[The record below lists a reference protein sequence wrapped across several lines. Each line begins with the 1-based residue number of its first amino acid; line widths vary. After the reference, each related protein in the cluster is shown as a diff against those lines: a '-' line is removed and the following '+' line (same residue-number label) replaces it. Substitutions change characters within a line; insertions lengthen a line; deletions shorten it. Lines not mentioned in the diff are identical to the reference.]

1 MNMHSDRLSNI
12 SRASS
17 AGIRAWGL
25 LALVC
30 GSWSI
35 AQETSAQESGTP
47 QDNETVLV
55 EIPLPDL
62 GRLRPEIRELIEP
75 AIAYFETGRDE
86 LDGAELGFH
95 FGRLGMHF
103 HANRMLDE
111 ARAAYRNAS
120 LLDSGNFRWS
130 YLLALVMEELDQT
143 DRAIAMFGVSLALEP
158 SNIAARTRLGLQF
171 VRQGAIVE
179 GEVQLQQVLKL
190 ENRNAVALAGMG
202 QIALERKQNQRAVS
216 YFLRALDSQP
226 DAGYL
231 HNQVAAAYR
240 EMNDGDNADRHLQ
253 QVNQRIPVIADP
265 VLAFV
270 HAHRIGP
277 AEYLRK
283 GGELVRAG
291 KYKEAVK
298 ALQLATAISPGFQPL
313 FVALAQS
320 HRVLE
325 QDKAAHAAIDAA
337 LKLSPS
343 DPTTNYIKALW
354 LDQDGSDN
362 IAIGFYR
369 SVLNGR
375 PEFVRARLLLA
386 NALMR
391 LRRIAEA
398 TVQYQRVVT
407 EDEQH
412 MTAQF
417 LLGMAYLVRGNCA
430 AAIGPIGDSLALGPG
445 NLRVKTVAA
454 RLYATCPTAT
464 ADQRTRSLGYARD
477 LYREMPGADMAVT
490 LAMALAANG
499 EFAEA
504 EEYQAE
510 AMFEAIRDQDADRQ
524 VMLYGDMQRY
534 QQKKRALKTWPEGA
548 EIFLPPRNLRELRAA
563 DGSPATAE
571 QQ

>member
-1 MNMHSDRLSNI
+1 MNLHSNRLSST

-17 AGIRAWGL
+17 AGIRAWVL

-35 AQETSAQESGTP
+35 AQETIAQESGTP
-47 QDNETVLV
+47 QDNEIVLV
-55 EIPLPDL
+55 EVPLPDP

-75 AIAYFETGRDE
+75 AITYFEAGRDE
-86 LDGAELGFH
+86 FDGAELGFH
-95 FGRLGMHF
+95 GGRLGMHF
-103 HANRMLDE
+103 HAHRMLDE
-111 ARAAYRNAS
+111 ARAAYRNAL

-130 YLLALVMEELDQT
+130 YLVALVLEELDET
-143 DRAIAMFGVSLALEP
+143 DRAIAMFGISLALEP

-179 GEVQLQQVLKL
+179 GEAQLQQVLKL

-202 QIALERKQNQRAVS
+202 QIALERKQNQRATS

-240 EMNDGDNADRHLQ
+240 ALDDGDNADRHLR

-270 HAHRIGP
+270 HAHRVGP

-291 KYKEAVK
+291 KHKEAVR
-298 ALQLATAISPGFQPL
+298 AFQLATAIGPGFQPS
-313 FVALAQS
+313 FIALAKS
-320 HRVLE
+320 HRILE
-325 QDKAAHAAIDAA
+325 QDQSAYVAIDAA

-343 DPTTNYIKALW
+343 DPTTNYIKAVW
-354 LDQDGSDN
+354 LDQDGSGN

-417 LLGMAYLVRGNCA
+417 LLGMAYLVQGNCA
-430 AAIGPIGDSLALGPG
+430 AAMGPIGDSLALGSG

-464 ADQRTRSLGYARD
+464 ADQQTWSLGYARD

-504 EEYQAE
+504 VEYQAE
-510 AMFEAIRDQDADRQ
+510 AMFEAIREQDIARKD
-524 VMLYGDMQRY
+524 MLYRDMQRY
-534 QQKKRALKTWPEGA
+534 QQKKRALKTWPDGA
-548 EIFLPPRNLRELRAA
+548 EIFLPPTNLRERLTAG
-563 DGSPATAE
+563 GSPGTAE
-571 QQ
+571 

>member
-1 MNMHSDRLSNI
+1 MIIARA
-12 SRASS
+12 RASK
-17 AGIRAWGL
+17 AGIRAWVF

-30 GSWSI
+30 IAWLIAKETI
-35 AQETSAQESGTP
+35 AQENRTP
-47 QDNETVLV
+47 RDTEIVLV

-62 GRLRPEIRELIEP
+62 TRVQPEIRVLIEP
-75 AIAYFETGRDE
+75 AIASFEAGRDE

-95 FGRLGMHF
+95 FGSLGMHF
-103 HANRMLDE
+103 HAYRMLNE
-111 ARAAYRNAS
+111 ARAAYRNAL
-120 LLDSGNFRWS
+120 LLDSGNYRWS
-130 YLLALVMEELDQT
+130 YLIALVLEELDQT
-143 DRAIAMFGVSLALEP
+143 NRAIAMYGVSLTLEP

-171 VRQGAIVE
+171 VRQGAIAE
-179 GEVQLQQVLKL
+179 GEAQLRQVLKL

-240 EMNDGDNADRHLQ
+240 AMNDGDNADKHLQ

-270 HAHRIGP
+270 HAHRVAP
-277 AEYLRK
+277 AEYLRM

-291 KYKEAVK
+291 KHQEAVK
-298 ALQLATAISPGFQPL
+298 AFKLATAIGPGFQPL
-313 FVALAQS
+313 FIALAKSQ
-320 HRVLE
+320 RVLE
-325 QDKAAHAAIDAA
+325 QDKAAYAAIDAA

-343 DPTTNYIKALW
+343 DPTANYIKAVW
-354 LDQDGSDN
+354 LDQDGSGN

-375 PEFVRARLLLA
+375 PEFARARLLLA

-391 LRRIAEA
+391 LRRFAEA
-398 TVQYQRVVT
+398 TVQYQRVVA

-417 LLGMAYLVRGNCA
+417 LLGIAYLVQGKCA
-430 AAIGPIGDSLALGPG
+430 AALGPVGDSLALGPG
-445 NLRVKTVAA
+445 NVRVRTVAA
-454 RLYATCPTAT
+454 RLYATCPAAT
-464 ADQRTRSLGYARD
+464 ADLRARSLGYARD

-534 QQKKRALKTWPEGA
+534 QQKKRALKTWPDGA
-548 EIFLPPRNLRELRAA
+548 EIFLPPRNLRALRAA
-563 DGSPATAE
+563 DGSLATAG

>member
-1 MNMHSDRLSNI
+1 MIIARA
-12 SRASS
+12 RASK
-17 AGIRAWGL
+17 AGIRAWVF

-30 GSWSI
+30 IAWLIVKETI
-35 AQETSAQESGTP
+35 AQENRTP
-47 QDNETVLV
+47 RDTEIVLV

-62 GRLRPEIRELIEP
+62 TRLQPEIRVLIEP
-75 AIAYFETGRDE
+75 AIASFEAGRDK

-95 FGRLGMHF
+95 FGSLGMHF
-103 HANRMLDE
+103 HAYRMLNE
-111 ARAAYRNAS
+111 ARAAYRNAL
-120 LLDSGNFRWS
+120 LLDSGNYRWS
-130 YLLALVMEELDQT
+130 YLIALVLEELDQT
-143 DRAIAMFGVSLALEP
+143 NRAIAMYGVSLTLEP

-171 VRQGAIVE
+171 VRQGAIAE
-179 GEVQLQQVLKL
+179 GEAQLQQVLKL

-202 QIALERKQNQRAVS
+202 QIALERKQNQRAAS

-240 EMNDGDNADRHLQ
+240 AMIDGDNADKHLQ

-270 HAHRIGP
+270 HAHRVAP
-277 AEYLRK
+277 AEYLRM

-291 KYKEAVK
+291 KHQEAVK
-298 ALQLATAISPGFQPL
+298 AFKLATAIGPGFQPL
-313 FVALAQS
+313 FIALAKSQ
-320 HRVLE
+320 RVLE
-325 QDKAAHAAIDAA
+325 QDKAAYAAIDAA
-337 LKLSPS
+337 LRLSPS
-343 DPTTNYIKALW
+343 DPTANYIKAVW
-354 LDQDGSDN
+354 LDQDDSGN

-375 PEFVRARLLLA
+375 PEFARARLLLA
-386 NALMR
+386 NALVR
-391 LRRIAEA
+391 LRRFAEA
-398 TVQYQRVVT
+398 TVQYQRVVA

-417 LLGMAYLVRGNCA
+417 LLGIAYLVQGKCA
-430 AAIGPIGDSLALGPG
+430 AALGPVGDSLALGPD
-445 NLRVKTVAA
+445 NVRVRTVAA
-454 RLYATCPTAT
+454 RLYATCPAAT
-464 ADQRTRSLGYARD
+464 ADLRARSLGYARD

-524 VMLYGDMQRY
+524 AMLYGDMQRY
-534 QQKKRALKTWPEGA
+534 QQKKRALKTWPDGA
-548 EIFLPPRNLRELRAA
+548 EIFLPPRNLRALRAA
-563 DGSPATAE
+563 DGSLATAG
-571 QQ
+571 Q